1 MQLKILHIYDYV
13 VLQESTGASKEDTVN
28 GAKKIVSDL
37 ISKNNKDIRVVYNAV
52 WQLKDLSTSELKT
65 SNARYNAAKTE
76 TNKLTT
82 TNATMIWVGNV
93 FGKYKK
99 DGKDAAGLFVDNKHT
114 KPLGSYLEA
123 CCIYRGI
130 FKESPVGIEYYTAW
144 DQKNNKAEVTLKK
157 ASCKTIQEYANNY
170 WNKSISSLGL

>member
-1 MQLKILHIYDYV
+1 ML
-13 VLQESTGASKEDTVN
+13 G
-28 GAKKIVSDL
+28 
-37 ISKNNKDIRVVYNAV
+37 
-52 WQLKDLSTSELKT
+52 
-65 SNARYNAAKTE
+65 
-76 TNKLTT
+76 
-82 TNATMIWVGNV
+82 GNV

-130 FKESPVGIEYYTAW
+130 FKESPVGIEYYTAL

-157 ASCKTIQEYANNY
+157 ASCKTMQEYANNY
-170 WNKSISSLGL
+170 WNKSISSLGLQIQCKQYYKIIFYIENEIAQN